1 MNLGITLVSH
11 VPEIAEGLPQL
22 LNQVAK
28 DVPIT
33 KAGGTNDNDIGTS
46 MEKIMQAF
54 ADNQADEILA
64 FYDLGSAKMNL
75 EMAIEMSDKKVHLYD
90 TAFLEMAKKSSSTD
104 NVGELLDAA
113 LAGIQ
118 KRGGAEPG
126 DKTMVDV
133 WYKLVPDIKDGSLSE
148 DKIKDAVEATKD
160 MIAKKGRASYLGE
173 RSKGHIDP
181 GSESSGYLF
190 ETLLETEGLL

>member
-90 TAFLEMAKKSSSTD
+90 TAFLEGAYT
-104 NVGELLDAA
+104 AA
-113 LAGIQ
+113 SLIRAGVNLEDIEKQ
-118 KRGGAEPG
+118 LKPL
-126 DKTMVDV
+126 T
-133 WYKLVPDIKDGSLSE
+133 IKD
-148 DKIKDAVEATKD
+148 
-160 MIAKKGRASYLGE
+160 
-173 RSKGHIDP
+173 
-181 GSESSGYLF
+181 
-190 ETLLETEGLL
+190 

>member
-1 MNLGITLVSH
+1 MSLGITLVSH
-11 VPEIAEGLPQL
+11 VPEIAEGFPQL

-33 KAGGTNDNDIGTS
+33 TAGGTNDNDIGTN

-90 TAFLEMAKKSSSTD
+90 TAFLEGAYT
-104 NVGELLDAA
+104 AA
-113 LAGIQ
+113 SLIQAGVNLEDIEKQ
-118 KRGGAEPG
+118 LKPL
-126 DKTMVDV
+126 T
-133 WYKLVPDIKDGSLSE
+133 IKD
-148 DKIKDAVEATKD
+148 
-160 MIAKKGRASYLGE
+160 
-173 RSKGHIDP
+173 
-181 GSESSGYLF
+181 
-190 ETLLETEGLL
+190 